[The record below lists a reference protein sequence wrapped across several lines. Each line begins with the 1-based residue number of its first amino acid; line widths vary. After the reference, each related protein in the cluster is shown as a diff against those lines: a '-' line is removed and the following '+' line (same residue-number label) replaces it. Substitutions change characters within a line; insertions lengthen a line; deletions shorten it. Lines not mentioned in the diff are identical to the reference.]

1 MGADQQHIARMVEAV
16 ATSLHD
22 VYIVAGL
29 LAIITLATAL
39 LLPAGLSPV
48 RS

>member
-1 MGADQQHIARMVEAV
+1 V

-48 RS
+48 KS